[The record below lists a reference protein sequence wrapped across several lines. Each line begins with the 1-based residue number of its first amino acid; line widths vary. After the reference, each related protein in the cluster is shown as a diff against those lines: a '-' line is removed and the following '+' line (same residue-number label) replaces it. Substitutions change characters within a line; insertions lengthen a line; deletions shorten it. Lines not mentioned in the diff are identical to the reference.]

1 MSIMKTI
8 HFQFRCPTA
17 RLCATLCA
25 TATLVSVSQAA
36 ELAERKVVV
45 VGGPGGGTGSA
56 VAIAGTPDEQRIE
69 RHITVVGSGGAGGAG
84 GGAIAVAGAGGDPKI
99 IEMHRVIT
107 ADDGTIEGKE
117 VAWLGV
123 GTEEAPEAL
132 ASQLKLKK
140 GQGLVV
146 TYVGPDSP
154 AAKAGLQKNDVLL
167 ELDGQMLVL
176 PAQLRKLV
184 HNRIQGEEVIL
195 KILRAGK
202 EEELKATLGKTKT
215 GTALFGDGGAWYG
228 DLQYLGN
235 RFRDLRLGEDLG
247 ESMKSL
253 QESLARA
260 GVNKDTIR
268 IEVRKGIEEARKAL
282 QEALRA
288 STNSAGAHITADRM
302 LKNLRDQGISIDK
315 DASVTVQSH
324 GRQVRTIVKTD
335 DSGTYVLVANPKKRL
350 TAHDKHGKLVFDGE
364 IDTAEQLDKVPESI
378 RDCARDMVEELEKVK
393 LPKAED
399 DEEAGEESSLSAV
412 PEKNS

>member
-1 MSIMKTI
+1 M
-8 HFQFRCPTA
+8 
-17 RLCATLCA
+17 LL
-25 TATLVSVSQAA
+25 SVSQAA
-36 ELAERKVVV
+36 ERVERKVTV
-45 VGGPGGGTGSA
+45 VGGASTGGGGTPEGKK
-56 VAIAGTPDEQRIE
+56 VE

-99 IEMHRVIT
+99 IEMRRVISS
-107 ADDGTIEGKE
+107 DDGAIEGKE

-132 ASQLKLKK
+132 VSQLKLKN

-184 HNRIQGEEVIL
+184 HNRTEGDEVRL

-202 EEELKATLGKTKT
+202 EEELKATLGKTRAGMT
-215 GTALFGDGGAWYG
+215 LFGEGGVWNG
-228 DLQYLGN
+228 DLQNLGN
-235 RFRDLRLGEDLG
+235 HFRELRLGEGLG
-247 ESMKSL
+247 EGMKSL
-253 QESLARA
+253 HESLARA

-288 STNSAGAHITADRM
+288 STNSARAHITADRL
-302 LKNLRDQGISIDK
+302 LKDLRDKGISIDK

-335 DSGTYVLVANPKKRL
+335 DSGTYVLVANPTKRL
-350 TAHDKHGKLVFDGE
+350 TAHDKDGKLIFDGE
-364 IDTAEQLDKVPESI
+364 IETAEQLDKVPESI
-378 RDCARDMVEELEKVK
+378 RDRARDMVEELDKVK

-399 DEEAGEESSLSAV
+399 DEEAGEESSLSVV